1 MNSFKK
7 SSSDKNGAESV
18 ATSLIPCVAS
28 VATTLNISSLRD
40 DDGDDVSSVMS
51 DLTGLTDLTDIVD
64 PADEEP
70 YDPNALSVQQR
81 LAGNE
86 IFAKFVCDFRWTI
99 LFAQMQS
106 GKTETYLFVACEML
120 RQGFVKTVVIFSGNA
135 ETELKAQLTNV
146 DKRNRF
152 YRKYRNF
159 LRRNVPGMTEDAI
172 DDAHALVSEVAKI
185 QVYWGPELKKYRGLT
200 QNTLFIWEESHFAQ
214 SVQQCPDKFLRD
226 VGISANGDEDVL
238 RQQGNYVLS
247 ISATPF
253 SEYSDNHHLGQ
264 GKEMVRMPPGVGY
277 NSVAIMK
284 ETSRIIPFE
293 DVEEGLAQACT
304 MPHNTP
310 KWGIVRI
317 TNKNEDVVRAAA
329 AAHGYSVVIF
339 DSLVDCVID
348 GEVKTDLSFLKQAP
362 TRDTIVLLR
371 GKCRMG
377 KELDKEHILFCFETA
392 KTSASDTVLQGL
404 LGRCCGY
411 FYSTTIVVFLHKD
424 IAENGELQRYIDMT
438 NGQIITPNH
447 GRNLV
452 KTTKKKNNDLQT
464 IIPVKVSRENITVD
478 QKNKIGL
485 LADIIAAVK
494 SNNAVNLNPMDD
506 YEKIR
511 ETIDNPDT
519 TFTVRKLD
527 VTKYATYATIA
538 DKINKSIGTATPV
551 KLSSGCWTTKANAIT
566 LWRVISAPGLTA
578 GDVYIDC
585 RINKST
591 EPNVNAVNV
600 DDVPKTTRREIFAHG
615 LEDGTTRH
623 TNGSFSLN
631 LRPETAS
638 SVEDMQEDLVEIINL
653 SMTTAL
659 ANSRRVNSNQDF
671 NTHTNKGIC
680 VNDKV
685 LKSLQK
691 NGSIYNLVYQ
701 LHNIKLKITKSSGV
715 TPKVLKNNGY
725 IRLAS
730 ISW

>member
-1 MNSFKK
+1 MNFTKK
-7 SSSDKNGAESV
+7 SSSDESAAV
-18 ATSLIPCVAS
+18 KSVTTSLIPCVAS
-28 VATTLNISSLRD
+28 VATTLNASPVSLND
-40 DDGDDVSSVMS
+40 DSDCDDCSVMS
-51 DLTGLTDLTDIVD
+51 DLSDLTDIVY

-81 LAGNE
+81 GSGIELFG
-86 IFAKFVCDFRWTI
+86 KFVCDCRWAI

-120 RQGFVKTVVIFSGNA
+120 RLNIVKFAVIFSGNA
-135 ETELKAQLTNV
+135 ETELKAQLTSV

-152 YRKYRNF
+152 YRKYRNY
-159 LRRNVPGMTEDAI
+159 LRRHVLTMSENDI
-172 DDAHALVSEVAKI
+172 DDALALVGAAASI
-185 QVYWGPELKKYRGLT
+185 QVYWGTELKKYRGPT
-200 QNTLFIWEESHFAQ
+200 KNTLFIWDESHFAQ
-214 SVQQCPDKFLRD
+214 SIHQCPDNFLRD
-226 VGISANGDEDVL
+226 VGISANGDEEIL

-253 SEYSDNHHLGQ
+253 SEYSDNHHLVQ
-264 GKEMVRMPPGVGY
+264 GKEMVRMAPGVGY

-284 ETSRIIPFE
+284 ETDRIIPFE

-304 MPHNTP
+304 MAHNTP

-317 TNKNEDVVRAAA
+317 TTKNEDLVRTTVAK
-329 AAHGYSVVIF
+329 HGYAVVMF
-339 DSLVDCVID
+339 DSFVDCVID
-348 GEVKTDLSFLKQAP
+348 GEIKTDLSFLKQAP

-392 KTSASDTVLQGL
+392 RTTATDTVLQGL

-411 FYSTTIVVFLHKD
+411 FYSTTIVVFLHKNIVESD
-424 IAENGELQRYIDMT
+424 ELQRYIDMT
-438 NGQIITPNH
+438 NGQSITPSH
-447 GRNLV
+447 GKNLV
-452 KTTKKKNNDLQT
+452 KSNKKKNKDLQT
-464 IIPVKVSRENITVD
+464 IIPVKVSRQHITVD
-478 QKNKIGL
+478 QKNNIGL
-485 LADIIAAVK
+485 RADIIAAIK

-506 YEKIR
+506 YDKIR

-519 TFTVRKLD
+519 KFTVRKLD
-527 VTKYATYATIA
+527 VTKYGTYATIA
-538 DKINKSIGTATPV
+538 DEINASINTSTPV
-551 KLSSGCWTTKANAIT
+551 KLSSGCWTTKAGEIT

-585 RINKST
+585 RINKNAG
-591 EPNVNAVNV
+591 PNARIV
-600 DDVPKTTRREIFAHG
+600 DVPKTTRREIFAHG

-623 TNGSFSLN
+623 TNGSFSLS

-638 SVEDMQEDLVEIINL
+638 SVGDMQEDLVEIIKL
-653 SMTTAL
+653 SITTTL
-659 ANSRRVNSNQDF
+659 AHSRRVNSNQDF
-671 NTHTNKGIC
+671 NTHTSKGIC
-680 VNDKV
+680 VNDNV

-691 NGSIYNLVYQ
+691 DGSIYNLVYQ

>member
-7 SSSDKNGAESV
+7 SSSDENGAESV

-51 DLTGLTDLTDIVD
+51 DLTGLTDLTGLSDITGLSDLTDIVD

-81 LAGNE
+81 GSGNQ
-86 IFAKFVCDFRWTI
+86 IFAKFLCYFRWVI

-120 RQGFVKTVVIFSGNA
+120 RQDFVKTVVIFSGNA
-135 ETELKAQLTNV
+135 ETELKDQLTNV

-172 DDAHALVSEVAKI
+172 DDALALVSEAAKI
-185 QVYWGPELKKYRGLT
+185 QVYWGPELKKYRGPT
-200 QNTLFIWEESHFAQ
+200 HNTLFIWEESHFAQ
-214 SVQQCPDKFLRD
+214 SVQQRPDKFLH
-226 VGISANGDEDVL
+226 
-238 RQQGNYVLS
+238 VLS

-253 SEYSDNHHLGQ
+253 SEVSDNHHLDQ
-264 GKEMVRMPPGVGY
+264 GKEMVRMMPGVGY

-284 ETSRIIPFE
+284 ETGRIISFE
-293 DVEEGLAQACT
+293 DVGQGLAQACT
-304 MPHNTP
+304 LPHNTP

-317 TNKNEDVVRAAA
+317 TTKNEDLVLKIA
-329 AAHGYSVVIF
+329 AAHGYSVVMF
-339 DSLVDCVID
+339 DSIVDCVID
-348 GEVKTDLSFLKQAP
+348 GEVKTDLGFLKQAP

-392 KTSASDTVLQGL
+392 TSSPTDTVLQGL

-438 NGQIITPNH
+438 NGHLTTPNH
-447 GRNLV
+447 GRNLMQSN
-452 KTTKKKNNDLQT
+452 KKKNNNLQT
-464 IIPVKVSRENITVD
+464 IIPVKVSRQHITVG

-485 LADIIAAVK
+485 RADIIAAVK

-519 TFTVRKLD
+519 IFTVRKLD
-527 VTKYATYATIA
+527 VKYETYAEIA
-538 DKINKSIGTATPV
+538 DKINASIKKLTPV
-551 KLSSGCWTTKANAIT
+551 KLSSGCWTTKANVIT
-566 LWRVISAPGLTA
+566 LWRVISAPGLTT

-585 RINKST
+585 RINK
-591 EPNVNAVNV
+591 NVEQHDVEQRVA
-600 DDVPKTTRREIFAHG
+600 DVPKTNKKEVFAHG

-638 SVEDMQEDLVEIINL
+638 SVEDMQEDLVEIIKL

-671 NTHTNKGIC
+671 NTHTSKGIC
-680 VNDKV
+680 VNDNV